1 MSNLFDIGKT
11 GLNAYR
17 QSLAVTGQ
25 NIANINTDGYKRRE
39 AGLQEISA
47 GTGSVTGIQ
56 NQTGIGVRITG
67 IRRSFDEFLLN
78 KARSAT
84 ASAEAKSALYASL
97 RQLEDSI
104 LPGDSNL
111 GNSIGQFFSSL
122 QEVVTSPSDVAP
134 RVVALEQAKLLA
146 DSFNDLS
153 TVVDQLKQGLV
164 TQANQEVDT
173 INMLAVEL
181 GELNQ
186 QIAAAG
192 KNKVNN
198 AILDRRDA
206 LVDQMTESVGMSVD
220 LGKSGAAGLTIGD
233 SGRGPTLV
241 EANVTTP
248 IGIEPKDDLI
258 AFVVSPGVAN
268 NYTSQVKTGALA
280 GLADAYATVAS
291 VMNEID
297 QLAFKLVQDLNV
309 VHRQGLDMDGL
320 PGKNIFQ
327 DIDLNVQPNPTNV
340 GDVKADIKVHDYSL
354 LSAEKVTISYDKT
367 ADLWR
372 GKNEAGDTVAS
383 GRRQIDFAGFT
394 INFTGSAE
402 DFDQFIIDP
411 VRGSASGVAVSLKR
425 PQDFAAASPL
435 LVSASATNS
444 SDAQIEAVKSE
455 IYNSSGLPKV
465 EDIFSNDG
473 LIVSATQFLTGGPV
487 SVIPADVT
495 SIDLFSLIQQ
505 SNVKFGLGEAD
516 LLSAS
521 HLSLKVTT
529 KDAGGNDVTDEIRF
543 TLDQSNYNQ
552 DSRGWR
558 NMDQI
563 ADLLNVGSLTG
574 TRVSDAS
581 SVTLSQLGGFASGQN
596 GNLTISLSE
605 DAFAACGIELT
616 TGRTV
621 SGVLT
626 GRIDTASNI
635 QVFTR
640 EGRHIAGSTPDTAQ
654 IANWQSQ
661 MDGSAAFHAGALYRG
676 DYLNLSGEGGYLGV
690 TVDRAA
696 TSTEVLIDTASTATK
711 SSISFQ
717 SLEGIDT
724 NEESV
729 DGKTASART
738 TSYSA
743 NFGGLSATIDK
754 DDIAGTSSA
763 DVAIAMASELR
774 KNAPSVYIE
783 GLVSLKTAYSFT
795 LSEVNLTEG
804 AIHSDGTKVVN
815 HNGATY
821 TFKGDG
827 STITVSGGPDNAVD
841 LAYTSTGNLVSG
853 KLETKPRDGDV
864 VYLSF
869 EGQQYSITM
878 AEGEVIVGG
887 GEPGRLNAYYD
898 KNFKLQIAS
907 NGGTVSKAAITVIDD
922 TIITDN
928 KSAAQRFGIMQND
941 DVPTNFYSN
950 QAWLGV
956 DFKAGGTA
964 AEGNETI
971 QVDLVGT
978 VAGAGDD
985 LTFSTAALTSNNDN
999 EILTAIKT
1007 AFDALSDKK
1016 GYSAHIGENG
1026 TLWLTRP
1033 DGGNFSF
1040 ESTEGGSVGST
1051 AITLQATL
1059 WPAGTVDLVS
1069 GVATSAT
1076 TIGSSYTAKDFH
1088 LVRKGSTIEANVI
1101 GSASA
1106 PSITGTAKSAAG
1118 QRLTLSD
1125 LPDEELIIIV
1135 GNAGARKLS
1144 AQFDTVPQESVSLQR
1159 DVTVKVIDAA
1169 NNKVEFID
1177 SLTNTSL
1184 ATRTLDKNGMAEA
1197 IGLKVNLIGAVD
1209 TDDLFHVEN
1218 NDEGVG
1224 DGRAMFEV
1232 ASLQTGESRSDERGG
1247 FQEIFNATVS
1257 RLGAMVRTSELS
1269 AEASIALKE
1278 ASLEAESSFS
1288 GVNLDA
1294 EAANLIEQ
1302 QQAYQA
1308 SARILTTAREL
1319 FETLLGL

>member
-97 RQLEDSI
+97 RQLEDTI

-153 TVVDQLKQGLV
+153 AVIDQLKQGLV

-173 INMLAVEL
+173 INMLAIEL

-198 AILDRRDA
+198 ALLDRRDA

-394 INFTGSAE
+394 INFAGSAE

-495 SIDLFSLIQQ
+495 SIDLFSLVQQ

-581 SVTLSQLGGFASGQN
+581 SVTLSQLGGFASGQS

-621 SGVLT
+621 SGVVT
-626 GRIDTASNI
+626 GRI
-635 QVFTR
+635 
-640 EGRHIAGSTPDTAQ
+640 E
-654 IANWQSQ
+654 
-661 MDGSAAFHAGALYRG
+661 RG
-676 DYLNLSGEGGYLGV
+676 KVNVGE
-690 TVDRAA
+690 
-696 TSTEVLIDTASTATK
+696 E
-711 SSISFQ
+711 
-717 SLEGIDT
+717 
-724 NEESV
+724 
-729 DGKTASART
+729 
-738 TSYSA
+738 
-743 NFGGLSATIDK
+743 
-754 DDIAGTSSA
+754 
-763 DVAIAMASELR
+763 
-774 KNAPSVYIE
+774 IE
-783 GLVSLKTAYSFT
+783 
-795 LSEVNLTEG
+795 
-804 AIHSDGTKVVN
+804 
-815 HNGATY
+815 
-821 TFKGDG
+821 
-827 STITVSGGPDNAVD
+827 
-841 LAYTSTGNLVSG
+841 
-853 KLETKPRDGDV
+853 
-864 VYLSF
+864 
-869 EGQQYSITM
+869 
-878 AEGEVIVGG
+878 IVGI
-887 GEPGRLNAYYD
+887 
-898 KNFKLQIAS
+898 K
-907 NGGTVSKAAITVIDD
+907 D
-922 TIITDN
+922 TQKT
-928 KSAAQRFGIMQND
+928 
-941 DVPTNFYSN
+941 TCT
-950 QAWLGV
+950 GV
-956 DFKAGGTA
+956 EMF
-964 AEGNETI
+964 
-971 QVDLVGT
+971 
-978 VAGAGDD
+978 
-985 LTFSTAALTSNNDN
+985 
-999 EILTAIKT
+999 
-1007 AFDALSDKK
+1007 
-1016 GYSAHIGENG
+1016 
-1026 TLWLTRP
+1026 
-1033 DGGNFSF
+1033 
-1040 ESTEGGSVGST
+1040 
-1051 AITLQATL
+1051 
-1059 WPAGTVDLVS
+1059 
-1069 GVATSAT
+1069 
-1076 TIGSSYTAKDFH
+1076 
-1088 LVRKGSTIEANVI
+1088 
-1101 GSASA
+1101 
-1106 PSITGTAKSAAG
+1106 
-1118 QRLTLSD
+1118 
-1125 LPDEELIIIV
+1125 
-1135 GNAGARKLS
+1135 RKL
-1144 AQFDTVPQESVSLQR
+1144 L
-1159 DVTVKVIDAA
+1159 
-1169 NNKVEFID
+1169 
-1177 SLTNTSL
+1177 
-1184 ATRTLDKNGMAEA
+1184 
-1197 IGLKVNLIGAVD
+1197 
-1209 TDDLFHVEN
+1209 
-1218 NDEGVG
+1218 DEGVAG
-1224 DGRAMFEV
+1224 DNVGVLLRGTKREEV
-1232 ASLQTGESRSDERGG
+1232 ERGQVLCVPG
-1247 FQEIFNATVS
+1247 SIKPHTKFECEVYVLSKDEGGRHTPFFGNYRPQFYFRTTDVT
-1257 RLGAMVRTSELS
+1257 GAIELPKDVEMVMPGDNVKMNVELITP
-1269 AEASIALKE
+1269 IALE
-1278 ASLEAESSFS
+1278 AGLKFAIREGGKTVGA
-1288 GVNLDA
+1288 GVVSKIV
-1294 EAANLIEQ
+1294 E
-1302 QQAYQA
+1302 
-1308 SARILTTAREL
+1308 
-1319 FETLLGL
+1319 